1 MRVVHISTYD
11 TAGGAA
17 IAAYRIH
24 RCLVSAGVDSVMV
37 VREKRSGDETVIGP
51 SPSERGIVRRGLDF
65 LVSWL
70 FRRIYRPSVPFSVNM
85 RREDAAR
92 RALQHRP
99 DVIHLHWVAN
109 ECLKPES
116 LGSFRR
122 PIVWTLHDMW
132 PMTGGCHYSGNCLRY
147 REQCGACPV
156 LRSRNQED
164 ISRQEWRRKRK
175 VLSEAAVTAAAPS
188 RWMADLARSSSIF
201 QGRRVE
207 VVSNSIDFDVFR
219 PGSMAEC
226 RARLALP
233 PDCRIVLF
241 CAAADEPRKGAALL
255 KPALESLCR
264 EAGGMR
270 LMVLTAGAA
279 GRGIGDGLP
288 VPVKCLG
295 DVSDP
300 HVLAACYSAS
310 DATLVPSLEDNLPN
324 VMLESMACGTPCVA
338 FRIGGIPEFVKH
350 MTNGYLAEPFSA
362 SDLGRG
368 LKMILEDV
376 RLRSE
381 FSAMS
386 RAQIERKCAPAVV
399 AGQYLQIYERAL
411 AERGI
416 QR

>member
-1 MRVVHISTYD
+1 
-11 TAGGAA
+11 
-17 IAAYRIH
+17 
-24 RCLVSAGVDSVMV
+24 
-37 VREKRSGDETVIGP
+37 
-51 SPSERGIVRRGLDF
+51 
-65 LVSWL
+65 
-70 FRRIYRPSVPFSVNM
+70 
-85 RREDAAR
+85 
-92 RALQHRP
+92 
-99 DVIHLHWVAN
+99 
-109 ECLKPES
+109 
-116 LGSFRR
+116 
-122 PIVWTLHDMW
+122 
-132 PMTGGCHYSGNCLRY
+132 MTGGCHYSGNCLRY
-147 REQCGACPV
+147 RERCGACPV
-156 LRSRNQED
+156 LRSRDEED
-164 ISRQEWRRKRK
+164 ISRHEWRRKK
-175 VLSEAAVTAAAPS
+175 KAVSASAVTVAAPS
-188 RWMADLARSSSIF
+188 RWMDDLARSSSIF

-207 VVSNSIDFDVFR
+207 VIPYPLDLEIFR
-219 PGSMAEC
+219 PRPMEES
-226 RARLALP
+226 RASLELP
-233 PDCRIVLF
+233 LDCRIVFF

-264 EAGGMR
+264 EAEGMP
-270 LMVLTAGAA
+270 LLVLTAGAA

-288 VPVKCLG
+288 VPVKRLG

-300 HVLAACYSAS
+300 DVLAACYSAS
-310 DATLVPSLEDNLPN
+310 DATLVPSIDDNLPN

-386 RAQIERKCAPAVV
+386 RARIERKCAPAVV
-399 AGQYLQIYERAL
+399 AGQYLQTYERAL